1 MPGDWNDRCLMM
13 MDWHNRMAGY
23 LLWLWSKV
31 SINDAEL
38 VFRDTDGGIVTG
50 VDDCVSIFYRFSNK

>member
-1 MPGDWNDRCLMM
+1 
-13 MDWHNRMAGY
+13 MAGY

-38 VFRDTDGGIVTG
+38 VFKDTDGGIVTG
-50 VDDCVSIFYRFSNK
+50 VDDCISIFIDSQISEVAE